1 MDEKEEGVCESV
13 QENGEHVGSVISP
26 QNLKDE
32 AKREECGSEQ
42 MNVNGKGLEKI
53 VEGDKKCRLKK
64 AKITQ
69 KGEEISL
76 TLTLVKY

>member
-1 MDEKEEGVCESV
+1 
-13 QENGEHVGSVISP
+13 
-26 QNLKDE
+26 
-32 AKREECGSEQ
+32 
-42 MNVNGKGLEKI
+42 MNINGKGLEKI